1 MRPQWYELEAHY
13 DFFEPTKT
21 WFDRDIEIRLGL
33 QSWCVSINS
42 ITRIKQLGTTTLV
55 RVASV
60 QHFTEGEVQMF
71 IVTGSLPFFMVGL
84 PAGVRNVSHLRD
96 VGVEFLIYLG
106 YLGLFIYSSPP
117 FNPLS
122 LRDNRTANLLS
133 SSKKEKRDL
142 LQEVNS
148 CLRELGL
155 GGLNSLSDK
164 FPQVDLLKPVKKGD
178 WISQAVLNTLET
190 EVDVLSMF
198 DHETIRHFEN
208 LP

>member
-1 MRPQWYELEAHY
+1 MGPPWNELEAHF
-13 DFFEPTKT
+13 DFFEPTRP
-21 WFDRDIEIRLGL
+21 WFDKDIEIRLGL
-33 QSWCVSINS
+33 QSWCASINS
-42 ITRIKQLGTTTLV
+42 ITPIKQVGTTTLV
-55 RVASV
+55 RVVSV
-60 QHFTEGEVQMF
+60 QHVTEGEVQMF

-84 PAGVRNVSHLRD
+84 PAGVGKVSHLRQ
-96 VGVEFLIYLG
+96 VGVELLIYLG

-122 LRDNRTANLLS
+122 LRENRTANLLS

-164 FPQVDLLKPVKKGD
+164 FPNVDLSKPVKKSD
-178 WISQAVLNTLET
+178 WIPEAVLNTQET
-190 EVDVLSMF
+190 ELDVLSMF